1 MQSTKD
7 NLLPLVPAVEAGAQI
22 LAPAVPPRQT
32 GLALEAAPPSVLTSP
47 PTPWALLVALK
58 RRWLLALTLGL
69 LGAAIGAAVAWYML
83 PVSWRARTLLHIAS
97 IRPVLIF
104 ENAEARTDFA
114 NYQRSQ
120 LALVRSR
127 LVLNAALRDPEVA
140 GLEIVQKQVNP
151 VEWLEK
157 ELVVDFTLGAE
168 IMSIGMAGDD
178 PDAMNKLVNAVRA
191 AYTKEILEK
200 EQRLRSERLNQLR
213 KLYSQYD
220 DVLRDK
226 RAKLKE
232 LAESLGSKQSKNLE
246 LRQKSLYAEL
256 EKLQSDLLGLQSQAR
271 KFQIEL
277 KGAAFKQKEAD
288 TFALPDELVEALL
301 KKHPELIRL
310 QDGIAEKQKRLQSL
324 KERLRNP
331 EKDQIF
337 IATNEAI
344 VADTKALEARRAQ
357 LRDDVAKQMRA
368 EILAQVNNN
377 MLTRKEQLAL
387 LKELE
392 NSLEGQINQK
402 TLDIQRLNKQAVS
415 LEWLEEEIQHTSEVH
430 KKVGAQKE
438 ALQVEIDAP
447 SRVSIL
453 EDAYA
458 IQTRNQA
465 SRMRTAGMA
474 GFGLFGLALL
484 GVAFL
489 EFRVRRVSGVGE
501 VVYGLGLRLVG
512 VLPHVPA
519 RALGQGASRQSD
531 LRWQHMLMESID
543 STRTMLVHAAKQ
555 DSLRVVMVT
564 SALNGEG
571 KTLLSSHLAVSLA
584 RAGFKTLLMDA
595 DLRRPSVYRIVDLPY
610 GPGLSELLRDQVDLE
625 SVVRSG
631 PLDNLSVITAGH
643 WDATSIRLLAQ
654 RKLGEILDSVKSS
667 YDFIIIDSAPI
678 LPAADTLLIGQH
690 ADGVLFSVLRD
701 VSRLSTVHAAF
712 ERMSMLGI
720 RILGA
725 VVGGAAVDSY
735 AYRYE
740 PPAAAV

>member
-1 MQSTKD
+1 MQQSID
-7 NLLPLVPAVEAGAQI
+7 NVMPLVPAVEGAQI
-22 LAPAVPPRQT
+22 LAPAGLQRQS
-32 GLALEAAPPSVLTSP
+32 GLAPDIAPPSVLTAP
-47 PTPWALLVALK
+47 PTPLALLVALK

-83 PVSWRARTLLHIAS
+83 PVSWRSRTLLHIAS
-97 IRPVLIF
+97 MRPFLVF
-104 ENAEARTDFA
+104 DNAEARADFA

-157 ELVVDFTLGAE
+157 ELIVDV
-168 IMSIGMAGDD
+168 SIGPEILSIAMVGHQ
-178 PDAMNKLVNAVRA
+178 PDSMNKLVNAVRV
-191 AYTKEILEK
+191 AYTKEILDK
-200 EQRLRSERLNQLR
+200 ERRTRSDRIRQLEELYKDYDKTLRV
-213 KLYSQYD
+213 K
-220 DVLRDK
+220 RDN
-226 RAKLKE
+226 LKQ
-232 LAESLGSKQSKNLE
+232 LAETLGSKQSKNQEFKL
-246 LRQKSLYAEL
+246 KSHYAEL
-256 EKLQSDLLGLQSQAR
+256 EKLQNDLVSLQSQAR

-277 KGAAFKQKEAD
+277 KGATLKQKEAD
-288 TFALPDELVEALL
+288 ALALPDELVQEIL
-301 KKHPELIRL
+301 KKHPELNQL
-310 QDGIAEKQKRLQSL
+310 QAGIAEKQKRLQSM

-331 EKDQIF
+331 EKDEIF
-337 IATNEAI
+337 TATNEAI
-344 VADTKALEARRAQ
+344 VADTKALEARHAE
-357 LRDDVAKQMRA
+357 LREEVAKKWRS
-368 EILAQVNNN
+368 EILAQVKNN
-377 MLTRKEQLAL
+377 MRTREEQLAL

-392 NSLEGQINQK
+392 KSLEGQINQK
-402 TLDIQRLNKQAVS
+402 TRNIEELNKKAVN
-415 LEWLEEEIQHTSEVH
+415 LEWLEEDIQLISEVH
-430 KKVGAQKE
+430 KKLGAQRE
-438 ALQVEIDAP
+438 ALQVETDAP

-453 EDAYA
+453 DDAYA

-474 GFGLFGLALL
+474 GIGLFGLALL
-484 GVAFL
+484 GVAFM

-519 RALGQGASRQSD
+519 RALGAGASSQSD

-584 RAGFKTLLMDA
+584 RAGFKTLLIDA

-610 GPGLSELLRDQVDLE
+610 GPGLSELLRDQIDLE
-625 SVVRSG
+625 SVVRTG

-643 WDATSIRLLAQ
+643 WDVASIRLLAQ
-654 RKLGEILDSVKSS
+654 RKLGEILDSVRSS

-735 AYRYE
+735 A
-740 PPAAAV
+740 